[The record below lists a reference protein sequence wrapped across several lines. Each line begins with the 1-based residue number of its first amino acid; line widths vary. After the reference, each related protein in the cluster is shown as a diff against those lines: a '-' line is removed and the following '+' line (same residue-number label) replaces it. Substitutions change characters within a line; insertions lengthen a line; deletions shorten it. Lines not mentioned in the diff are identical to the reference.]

1 MVSFKHTPR
10 SWREAHAVPRRGRDQ
25 LLKLGYETHLERR
38 ATMGKEAVYVIRHH
52 DTDIVTFHEGGSLIL
67 NAAIVSYTTAS
78 RMDTFT
84 PGGVSVVARGVSGD
98 EPHYVV
104 KTLVGT
110 RLLFKGDTTVIKESD
125 INPPLPQ
132 RFNKRGLA
140 NGQTR

>member
-10 SWREAHAVPRRGRDQ
+10 SWREAHAVPRRNE
-25 LLKLGYETHLERR
+25 LLKLGYETHLIRR
-38 ATMGKEAVYVIRHH
+38 GGQYVIRHH
-52 DTDIVTFHEGGSLIL
+52 DTDIVTFMDDESIVI
-67 NAAIVSYTTAS
+67 NAAIVSYTTAD
-78 RMDTFT
+78 RMNSFT

-132 RFNKRGLA
+132 RVNKRGLA